1 VIMSGKSDIVQ
12 HQPAA
17 PQPTAAQPAA
27 PRLAGA
33 SRPVPE
39 PSTTLPPY
47 ATMLGFSRYVAR
59 TGPAKATF
67 VGGLRRQR
75 ERRSGFNPHS
85 QLVKALKADI
95 ALRTGGSQLAGVVD
109 LVHAR
114 WRPLYAAV
122 SEGAGTYLHALGA
135 PAEVELAQT
144 RDALAVVGP
153 LAVKINP
160 HFGLRYADGRREAVR
175 LHFDELPPTPES
187 VTATLHLM
195 ARHMDQILPGAEP
208 VLVDL
213 RRGATHRIDPG
224 ARTADVERWL
234 AGEAAAF
241 SAIWAYT
248 AA

>member
-1 VIMSGKSDIVQ
+1 VS
-12 HQPAA
+12 
-17 PQPTAAQPAA
+17 
-27 PRLAGA
+27 A
-33 SRPVPE
+33 SVLPVV
-39 PSTTLPPY
+39 PPY
-47 ATMLGFSRYVAR
+47 ATMLGFTRYVAR

-95 ALRTGGSQLAGVVD
+95 AFRTGGSYLAGVPE
-109 LVHAR
+109 LVKPR
-114 WRPLYAAV
+114 WKPLYESV
-122 SEGAGTYLHALGA
+122 SAGAMTYLHSLGD
-135 PAEVELAQT
+135 PAEVSLAQT
-144 RDALAVVGP
+144 RDALATVGP

-175 LHFDELPPTPES
+175 LHFDEDPPTAEA

-195 ARHMDQILPGAEP
+195 ARHMDQVLPNAEP
-208 VLVDL
+208 VLVDV
-213 RRGATHRIDPG
+213 RRGATHRLDPG
-224 ARTADVERWL
+224 TRSADVERWL

-241 SAIWAYT
+241 TAMWAAT